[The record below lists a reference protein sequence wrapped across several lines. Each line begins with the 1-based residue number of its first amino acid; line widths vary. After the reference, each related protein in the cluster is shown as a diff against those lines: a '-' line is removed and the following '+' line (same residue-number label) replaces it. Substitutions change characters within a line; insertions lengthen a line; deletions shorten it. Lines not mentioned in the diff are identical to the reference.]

1 METQKSDS
9 DGDTSNPNGGGAHGI
24 PTAVEVSSQVTLA
37 DPTVEVGELI
47 PNGDVDSGVTKERA
61 VGLEIAPMVSVEGDV
76 LGDMKEMEDSSKSAP
91 VVLSGVDTGTHSP
104 WKRGPAAGDVQLV
117 IDIVDGV
124 ASFLIPNDI
133 FEDAEL

>member
-47 PNGDVDSGVTKERA
+47 PNGDVDSGVMKERA

-76 LGDMKEMEDSSKSAP
+76 LGDMKEMEDSSKSAT
-91 VVLSGVDTGTHSP
+91 VVLAGVDTGTHSP
-104 WKRGPAAGDVQLV
+104 WKRGPAAGDVQPV